1 MTRPFSLK
9 SSLLLAF
16 AMGGCFA
23 ASCQE
28 TGATSVCPPLPLYE
42 THPLGDASIADA
54 DTADSKAVHDQLAR
68 AIDAGCVIPPSSFPS
83 DGGMGGAGPADGPGS
98 GGTPG
103 AAGSSASA
111 AGSH

>member
-1 MTRPFSLK
+1 MTRPFSLN

-16 AMGGCFA
+16 AMVGCFA

-28 TGATSVCPPLPLYE
+28 TGATSICPPLPLYQ
-42 THPLGDASIADA
+42 THPLGDASVPDA
-54 DTADSKAVHDQLAR
+54 QSEDSPAVQAELAR

-83 DGGMGGAGPADGPGS
+83 DGGMGGAGPVDGPGS